1 MVFPVVM
8 YRCESW
14 TIKKAE
20 ELMLS
25 NCGAGEDS
33 WVSLDSKEIKAVNSK
48 GNQSWILIGRTDAEA
63 EAPVLWPLDEVR
75 LVIGKA
81 PDAGKDWGQEEKGG
95 RDGWVASST
104 QWTWAW
110 ANSRKQWRAGKPGAL
125 QSMGSQRVRH
135 HWATERQQNR
145 PLISTCQVWLCWPRN
160 YFFLLCVCVGVG
172 T

>member
-1 MVFPVVM
+1 M

-110 ANSRKQWRAGKPGAL
+110 ANSRRQWRAGKPGAL